1 MANELLILP
10 LHLTQSALGQKVEAK
25 PVSRSHRERSQ
36 GRAAMH
42 GREVACLS
50 IQTGSPMGRSR
61 GRASP
66 FLAKSVRSGYFQ
78 TGRAPAVTVADGSA
92 LTPPVRHAVTSDQ
105 RNTHPT
111 DEVPR
116 CPWPLRVK
124 VSPAYKSDT
133 KGLADAPATGTGSP
147 RPRPWGCRQRQSRGT
162 RQCGDFER
170 QNLRVPNGPLRST
183 DQVSPMPAVTKWPD
197 GTSSCQRIDGLRNRF
212 TQPERVRLAVRSR

>member
-10 LHLTQSALGQKVEAK
+10 LHLIQSALGQKEEAK

-36 GRAAMH
+36 GRAVMR
-42 GREVACLS
+42 GLEVACLS

-66 FLAKSVRSGYFQ
+66 FLAKSVRSGHFQ
-78 TGRAPAVTVADGSA
+78 TGRATASTVADGSA
-92 LTPPVRHAVTSDQ
+92 LTPPVRHAITSDQ

-124 VSPAYKSDT
+124 VSPVYKSNT
-133 KGLADAPATGTGSP
+133 KGLADAPATGTGSS
-147 RPRPWGCRQRQSRGT
+147 RPRLWGCRQRQSRGP

-170 QNLRVPNGPLRST
+170 QNLRVPSGPLRST
-183 DQVSPMPAVTKWPD
+183 GQVSPMPAATKWPD
-197 GTSSCQRIDGLRNRF
+197 GTSSCQRVDWLRNRLI
-212 TQPERVRLAVRSR
+212 QPGRARSAVRSR